1 VACKNTNQQWL
12 DFNHEPW
19 TIDRALIPPW
29 LPFISFWCC
38 VSSSVETCHNFP
50 LELKQWICLLQV
62 GLAMVVVES
71 AVTSIYICYA
81 EDPLLIHRW
90 DAEFFNQL
98 SEALHQRLQH
108 RSSRAREVLTQ
119 NRLNVGIQE
128 NVPLWQA
135 SPKQILSRN
144 THCNSLY
151 YIPSIE
157 VLESFCFSLVWDLD
171 CIQIRRVGK
180 KSVGSCIYSGI
191 AFPPPFL
198 FIYLFLVCEVIYS
211 WMAEKRLSGFP
222 LWSELNDS
230 LGWGGTG
237 LVVY

>member
-1 VACKNTNQQWL
+1 
-12 DFNHEPW
+12 
-19 TIDRALIPPW
+19 
-29 LPFISFWCC
+29 

-171 CIQIRRVGK
+171 CIKISWKLHLFR
-180 KSVGSCIYSGI
+180 YS
-191 AFPPPFL
+191 FSSSF
-198 FIYLFLVCEVIYS
+198 FIYLFIFGV
-211 WMAEKRLSGFP
+211 
-222 LWSELNDS
+222 WSHIQLN
-230 LGWGGTG
+230 GWKAVEWIP
-237 LVVY
+237 LVVRIKWFFRLRRNRIGCLLRAV